1 MTNNPSILSD
11 SWYTNH
17 LDAPVTNIDEYL
29 KKKYPA
35 FLIKM
40 SGKLKFLKGFLFFI
54 TGKKFDVIVTH
65 LSHDGVNTLLI
76 LEALLSKRKNRIV
89 LLEFIRQT
97 PLNSLRRNVWQLYTK
112 IFFGPSLRKSLAK
125 AQVLTTKEKENYANS
140 FNISPDKFCYVP
152 WPIHGKAKGENESAE
167 SKESFTPAIN
177 IHAPYVMVSGKANVD
192 WETIFDVAEKSDWPL
207 LAVCLAKQLERV
219 KRLNKSGKVTI
230 LHDISYEDHGQY
242 VKNATVYALCLE
254 ATDVS
259 VGQVRLMNTNEHGV
273 PVVASTV
280 AGLDGYAVDGVNAL
294 MVPPNNVDAFKDAVD
309 KLMKN
314 PELRYKLIN
323 SAKEYQ
329 KGRTFENYIDEVVKI
344 IRPDK

>member
-1 MTNNPSILSD
+1 MTNKPSILSD

-17 LDAPVTNIDEYL
+17 LNEPVTNIDDYL
-29 KKKYPA
+29 NKKYPA
-35 FLIKM
+35 FLIKI

-76 LEALLSKRKNRIV
+76 LEALFSKRKNRVV

-97 PLNSLRRNVWQLYTK
+97 PLNSFRRNIWQLYTK
-112 IFFGPSLRKSLAK
+112 IFFVPSLRKSLAR
-125 AQVLTTKEKENYANS
+125 AQVLTTKEKENYAYS
-140 FNISPDKFCYVP
+140 FNIPPDKFCFVP
-152 WPIHGKAKGENESAE
+152 WPIHGKNASESESAQ
-167 SKESFTPAIN
+167 SRAAFKPAIN
-177 IHAPYVMVSGKANVD
+177 IDAPYVMVSGKANVD
-192 WETIFDVAEKSDWPL
+192 WETIFAVAEKSDWPL

-242 VKNATVYALCLE
+242 VKHATVYALCLE

-259 VGQVRLMNTNEHGV
+259 VGQVRLMNTNEHEV
-273 PVVASTV
+273 PVVASAV
-280 AGLDGYAVDGVNAL
+280 AGLDGYAMDGVNAL

-309 KLMKN
+309 KLMTN
-314 PELRYKLIN
+314 PELRHKLIN
-323 SAKEYQ
+323 SAKEFQ
-329 KGRTFENYIDEVVKI
+329 QGRTFENYVDEVVKI
-344 IRPDK
+344 IKLSK